1 MRTTRTTRTTTK
13 ESARRLAI
21 GLCLLLTLGATAPAA
36 SQEAM
41 APAADSLR
49 LQDGV
54 LSLTLEEATQ
64 PLTEE
69 PSAGIRAWQDEQ
81 TRQAIREADA
91 GDFATAEEVKAV
103 IRRYVPHD

>member
-1 MRTTRTTRTTTK
+1 MMPALMMGDFMKRTQKR
-13 ESARRLAI
+13 
-21 GLCLLLTLGATAPAA
+21 P
-36 SQEAM
+36 
-41 APAADSLR
+41 
-49 LQDGV
+49 
-54 LSLTLEEATQ
+54 LTLEEATQ